1 MDSLLSLKFSKSSQF
16 KNMNIS
22 IALNEIIK
30 KNENAPLKAEHGQK
44 WKLYLNKIA
53 IKHTYRH
60 RE

>member
-1 MDSLLSLKFSKSSQF
+1 MSLKFSKSSQF

-22 IALNEIIK
+22 IELNEIITK
-30 KNENAPLKAEHGQK
+30 KIENALLKAEHGQK
-44 WKLYLNKIA
+44 WKLYLNKIV